1 MSTKKVGKSKY
12 LNLKKRIDNK
22 FPEYKAKLYANR
34 RNSCI
39 HMWLDQAIFAFL
51 NFKQVIT
58 EIDVFLNEH
67 LPNKF
72 ICNYPKLIH
81 STKWKFDYIVA
92 PKKING

>member
-1 MSTKKVGKSKY
+1 MSTKKVGKSKF

-92 PKKING
+92 TKKING